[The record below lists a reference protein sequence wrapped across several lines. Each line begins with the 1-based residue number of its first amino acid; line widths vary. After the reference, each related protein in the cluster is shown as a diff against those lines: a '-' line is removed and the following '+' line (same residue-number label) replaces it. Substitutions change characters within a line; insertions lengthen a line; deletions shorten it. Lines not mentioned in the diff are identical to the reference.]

1 MKTTEQDI
9 KTLKDRLK
17 KAETAKIQA
26 ETQLTVAQ
34 EQLQA
39 VESEMQKEGVTP
51 ETIDSVIMEL
61 GANID
66 EDVTRLKEMI
76 PDV

>member
-34 EQLQA
+34 EQLKA

-51 ETIDSVIMEL
+51 ETIDSAITEL
-61 GANID
+61 GAKID
-66 EDVTRLKEMI
+66 EAVTRVEEMI